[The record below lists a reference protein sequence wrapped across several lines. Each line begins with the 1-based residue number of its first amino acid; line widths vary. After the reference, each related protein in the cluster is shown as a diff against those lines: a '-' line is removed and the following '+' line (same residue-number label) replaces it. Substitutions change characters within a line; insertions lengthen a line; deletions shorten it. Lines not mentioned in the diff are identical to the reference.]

1 VNAKHNH
8 GFGTVLLLVLLAVVL
23 IPSAWFLYT
32 RLEGRPPVITHDLP
46 QPVLG
51 REQTVTLTVVDDGR
65 GLRQVRAILRQGAK
79 EIGLAENS
87 FPGGLLSAE
96 APVNE
101 TALPLRLNT
110 VELGLSDGPAVLEVT
125 AVDHAWRRWWNGN
138 QSLLELPLT
147 VDTQPPRADV
157 LTTFHYVNQGG
168 AGLVIF
174 RLSEDCPVA
183 GVKVGENFFPGVGG
197 LLQDPRV
204 MVTLFAVAHDQG
216 TDTPLAVEAVDT
228 AGNRVRAGFNHRIKP
243 KRFPLDRLTITD
255 RFIQDTMFGFVP
267 GGGAGMASREIFLK
281 VNRELRQVNYE
292 TLTALGA
299 KSAGQMLWDGPFLRL
314 PNAAPR
320 AGFAD
325 QRTYLYEGQEIDHQ
339 VHLGVDL
346 ASLERSPVPAAN
358 SGQVVFTGF
367 EGIYGNTVVLDHG
380 LGLLSLYSHLS
391 EITVQVGQAVTKGDI
406 LGRTGATGLAA
417 GDHLHFSI
425 IVHNT
430 FVNPIEW
437 WDPGWIQD
445 NVVGKLQDVRG
456 R

>member
-1 VNAKHNH
+1 VDAKRNQ

-23 IPSAWFLYT
+23 IPLTWFLYT

-51 REQTVTLTVVDDGR
+51 REQTVTLTVVDEGR
-65 GLRQVRAILRQGAK
+65 GLRQVRAIIRQGAK
-79 EIGLAENS
+79 EIGLAENT

-96 APVNE
+96 APVRE
-101 TALPLRLNT
+101 TALPLRLST
-110 VELGLSDGPAVLEVT
+110 TELGLSDGPAVLEVT
-125 AVDHAWRRWWNGN
+125 AVDQAWRRWWNGN

-147 VDTQPPRADV
+147 VDTQPPRVDV
-157 LTTFHYVNQGG
+157 LSTFHYINQGG
-168 AGLVIF
+168 AGVVIF

-183 GVKVGENFFPGVGG
+183 GVKVGENFFPGFGG

-204 MVTLFAVAHDQG
+204 MVTLFAVAYDQG
-216 TDTPLAVEAVDT
+216 TDTPLAVEAVDA
-228 AGNRVRAGFNHRIKP
+228 AGNRVRTGFNHRIKP
-243 KRFPLDRLTITD
+243 KRFPQDRLTITD

-267 GGGAGMASREIFLK
+267 GGGAGMASREVFLK
-281 VNRELRQVNYE
+281 VNRELRQANYE

-325 QRTYLYEGQEIDHQ
+325 QRTYVYQGQEIDHQ

-391 EITVQVGQAVTKGDI
+391 EIAVEKGQAVTKGDI
-406 LGRTGATGLAA
+406 LGRTGETGLAA
-417 GDHLHFSI
+417 GDHLHFSVM
-425 IVHNT
+425 VHNT

-445 NVVGKLQDVRG
+445 NVTGKLQDVRT